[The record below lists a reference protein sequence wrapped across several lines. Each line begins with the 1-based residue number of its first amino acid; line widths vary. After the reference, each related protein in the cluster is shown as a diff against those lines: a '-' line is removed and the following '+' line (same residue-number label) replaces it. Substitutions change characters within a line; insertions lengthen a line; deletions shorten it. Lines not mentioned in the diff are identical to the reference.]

1 MEKATILIAD
11 THLLFRQGLRSL
23 LNQNP
28 RFEVVGEANS
38 MKKATELYLRLRP
51 QVLIL
56 DTDLTGMNRFE
67 LLKLMK
73 VPEKKPMII
82 ALSSNIYPSQAKQI
96 LNTGVMGYL
105 TKYAT
110 SKEFMYAISEVL
122 LGNLYIDAKIKYQ
135 VLNSLFQP
143 SVDNMIDSLTK
154 KEMDIVSLLQGG
166 LTSKQMAEQL
176 RLSPNTI
183 MVHRYNIL
191 KKLKLKNVASL
202 VNFIHYNYC

>member
-1 MEKATILIAD
+1 MQKATILIAES
-11 THLLFRQGLRSL
+11 HLLLRQGLRDL
-23 LNQNP
+23 LHQNP
-28 RFEVVGEANS
+28 MFEVVGEADS
-38 MKKATELYLRLRP
+38 MKKATELYLSLQP
-51 QVLIL
+51 QILLL
-56 DTDLTGMNRFE
+56 DTDLSGMNRFE

-73 VPEKKPMII
+73 VRENKPMVI

-105 TKYAT
+105 TKYAS
-110 SKEFMYAISEVL
+110 SKELIYAIAEVL
-122 LGNLYIDAKIKYQ
+122 LGKMYVDTKIKDQ
-135 VLNSLFQP
+135 VLDSLLQP
-143 SVDNMIDSLTK
+143 STNNMIDSLTK

-166 LTSKQMAEQL
+166 LTSKQMAKQL
-176 RLSPNTI
+176 SLSPNTI